1 MKKILFLIL
10 VVLCFYNSYSQD
22 KKHTPI
28 IFVHGMLGSG
38 DTWAQTVQLFRE
50 QGYPSEKLVVM
61 DWNSLMFGQLN
72 TSNILDSIID
82 DVLLKTNSKQ
92 VNLVG
97 HSAGGGVC
105 SSYLKDTI
113 LAKKVE
119 KYIHLASGKLT
130 TTPLVKTLNLFS
142 TEDLITGG
150 EDINGVEN
158 KAIPNKDHY
167 EIATCKES
175 FEVMYQFFNPDLKLS
190 TETSNLSKNI
200 SGKALTLGE
209 NKAEVNANISIYAM
223 NPETG
228 ERTTKNPIYQFTTNK
243 HGSWGPFLAKE
254 NVFYEFVVKPENSEK
269 RTVHYYREPFNSENN
284 LVYLRTLPNSGMASM
299 LLSGI
304 PKDKKQAGL
313 AIFSANKAIIHGRD
327 TLIVNDTEL
336 STETLSPAKK
346 TAIAHFLY
354 DDNKDSKTDGTAIP
368 AFQMF
373 PFLNGVDA
381 FLSSKPKDKI
391 NIQFNHTAIKLTP
404 IPSDQGVMVVVFN

>member
-1 MKKILFLIL
+1 MKRVFILIIAVF
-10 VVLCFYNSYSQD
+10 CFYNSYSQD
-22 KKHTPI
+22 KKYTPI

-38 DTWAQTVQLFRE
+38 DTWSQTIQLFRE
-50 QGYPSEKLVVM
+50 QGYPSENLVVM

-72 TSNILDSIID
+72 TTKILDSIID
-82 DVLLKTNSKQ
+82 DVCSKTGAKK

-113 LAKKVE
+113 LAKKVDN
-119 KYIHLASGKLT
+119 YIHLASGKLA
-130 TTPLVKTLNLFS
+130 TTPLVRTLNLYS
-142 TEDLITGG
+142 SEDLITGG
-150 EDINGVEN
+150 EDMNGVEN
-158 KAIPNKDHY
+158 KAISNKDHY

-228 ERTTKNPIYQFTTNK
+228 ERTTKNPIYQFTTNE

>member
-1 MKKILFLIL
+1 MKKILIL
-10 VVLCFYNSYSQD
+10 TLSIFCFYNGFSQAN
-22 KKHTPI
+22 KFTPI

-50 QGYPSEKLVVM
+50 QGYPSENLVVM

-72 TSNILDSIID
+72 TTKILDSIID
-82 DVLLKTNSKQ
+82 DVCYKTGAQK

-105 SSYLKDTI
+105 SSYLKDTT
-113 LAKKVE
+113 LAKKVDN
-119 KYIHLASGKLT
+119 YIHLASGKLSS
-130 TTPLVKTLNLFS
+130 PPSVKTLNLYS
-142 TEDLITGG
+142 PDDLITGG

-175 FEVMYQFFNPDLKLS
+175 FEVMFEFFNPNLKLNAEVL
-190 TETSNLSKNI
+190 TLPKNI

-209 NKAEVNANISIYAM
+209 NKPEVNASISIYGI
-223 NPETG
+223 NTETG
-228 ERTTKNPIYQFTTNK
+228 ERTTKTPIQQFITNE
-243 HGSWGPFLAKE
+243 HGNWGPFLAE
-254 NVFYEFVVKPENSEK
+254 DNVFYEFVVQPENSEK
-269 RTVHYYREPFNSENN
+269 RTVHYYREPFTSENN

-327 TLIVNDTEL
+327 TLMVNNLEL
-336 STETLSPAKK
+336 STEALSPAKK

-354 DDNKDSKTDGTAIP
+354 DDNKDGKTNETAIP

-381 FLSSKPKDKI
+381 FLSSKPKEKI
-391 NIQFNHTAIKLTP
+391 NIQFNQTTIKLTP